1 MKTVIL
7 DQQDFKK
14 FEIKW
19 KDALKTPVVLIGGVD
34 LAYSARES
42 AQRWLKILVE
52 TKYGIRSPFSYDPVS
67 GKVTEVAND

>member
-7 DQQDFKK
+7 DQQDFKR

-19 KDALKTPVVLIGGVD
+19 KEALKTPVILIGGID
-34 LAYSARES
+34 LAFSARES

-52 TKYGIRSPFSYDPVS
+52 TKYGIKSPFSYDPVS
-67 GKVTEVAND
+67 GKVTEVAE

>member
-7 DQQDFKK
+7 DQQDFKM

-19 KDALKTPVVLIGGVD
+19 KEALKTPVILIGGID
-34 LAYSARES
+34 LAFSARES

-52 TKYGIRSPFSYDPVS
+52 TKYGIKSPFSYDPVS
-67 GKVTEVAND
+67 GKVTEVAE

>member
-7 DQQDFKK
+7 DQQDFKR

-19 KDALKTPVVLIGGVD
+19 KEALKTPVILIGGID
-34 LAYSARES
+34 LAFSARES

-52 TKYGIRSPFSYDPVS
+52 TKYGIKSPFSYDPVS
-67 GKVTEVAND
+67 GKVSEVAE

>member
-7 DQQDFKK
+7 DQQDFKR

-19 KDALKTPVVLIGGVD
+19 KEALKTPVILIGGID
-34 LAYSARES
+34 LAFSARES

-52 TKYGIRSPFSYDPVS
+52 TKYGIKSPFSYDPVS
-67 GKVTEVAND
+67 GKVAEVAE